1 MRQPGVPR
9 AVAYLA
15 REHHITVTVG
25 MSTTEWRW
33 GGGTA
38 LIGPGGTPV
47 AVLSPVSGLVRGE
60 AFRLLAGML
69 LLFETTAEQQRFDR
83 NTRRRRKVPIDG
95 WRMEHIQA
103 APVATAA
110 APAPRAASPL
120 PQRTDGPYSCTKP
133 ELTAIILDHPH
144 PAKPTEQVTPASAVY
159 TASCRTCGGSYD
171 KPWRLTGAR

>member
-1 MRQPGVPR
+1 
-9 AVAYLA
+9 VAYLA

-95 WRMEHIQA
+95 WRMEHIRRRWPRPRRPRPGRLPHSPSA
-103 APVATAA
+103 RTARAA
-110 APAPRAASPL
+110 ARNRS
-120 PQRTDGPYSCTKP
+120 
-133 ELTAIILDHPH
+133 
-144 PAKPTEQVTPASAVY
+144 
-159 TASCRTCGGSYD
+159 
-171 KPWRLTGAR
+171 